1 MMENLD
7 QIIKEI
13 RDNKYDNE
21 LAELYIKNFWI
32 VRKSMI
38 NLYV

>member
-21 LAELYIKNFWI
+21 LAELYIRELLDSEKE
-32 VRKSMI
+32 
-38 NLYV
+38 YD